1 MNRICYILLLVGIIT
16 SCSKS
21 EHAEVYVPRLLKAQE
36 DLNMRQKEGDPKF
49 TIFNFVGEDK
59 KPKKGDLIG
68 IRYGDTLIRIQADAN
83 DKTLIHD
90 HFGFAQFVNTDKT
103 CILVQLPNEKGLIGP
118 TYIISLKNGKPE
130 VINPYM
136 PSNGKD
142 DAKFTRGVSSV
153 GKSAYLINNDYLL
166 SAVNAKLY
174 TIKRQNPDERIQG
187 YLFLKS
193 SDNETLVFLV
203 NGAFYQVHY
212 PSGETYTLPITSKIA
227 QDDSRG
233 LYKWI
238 QDNYTWIR
246 NSKNISFLLPAPTD
260 DDIKDMRRKI

>member
-16 SCSKS
+16 SCNKS
-21 EHAEVYVPRLLKAQE
+21 EHAEVYVPRLLKGEE
-36 DLNMRQKEGDPKF
+36 DLNVRYKEGEAKF
-49 TIFNFVGEDK
+49 TIFNFVKEDK
-59 KPKKGDLIG
+59 KQRVGDLIG
-68 IRYGDTLIRIQADAN
+68 IRYGDTLIRIQADPN

-103 CILVQLPNEKGLIGP
+103 CILVQMPNEKGLIGP
-118 TYIISLKNGKPE
+118 TYIIALKNGKPE

-136 PSNGKD
+136 ASTGKND
-142 DAKFTRGVSSV
+142 LKFTRGVSNV

-260 DDIKDMRRKI
+260 DGIKDMRRKI